1 MRVMYIFNFKKI
13 LKRLQIH
20 SRIIFTKSNMFLK
33 RYIFANR
40 IMNCFCF
47 SLLLYY
53 YHRDSLETH
62 NLAKVCSFNCDKH
75 DLTAN
80 QYVRLKLKQMS
91 RRLLCPFCTETMDYY
106 KTSKLLYR
114 QFIKF
119 LVILL

>member
-1 MRVMYIFNFKKI
+1 MYIFNFKKI
-13 LKRLQIH
+13 LERFQIS
-20 SRIIFTKSNMFLK
+20 SRIIFSKSNMFLE

-40 IMNCFCF
+40 IMNCLFFF
-47 SLLLYY
+47 SLLLCYN
-53 YHRDSLETH
+53 HRNNLETRD
-62 NLAKVCSFNCDKH
+62 LALKVCTFNCDKH
-75 DLTAN
+75 VLTAN

-91 RRLLCPFCTETMDYY
+91 LRLLCPFCTETMDYY